1 MNKINITFIR
11 DVYRKLQIWC
21 LFRDHLFVNNGKQK
35 ANNGEMKSRNRNPGK
50 PADLRWRLIILCS
63 KLFRDITTGANFNVF
78 VDVLKLGG
86 RVKL

>member
-1 MNKINITFIR
+1 M
-11 DVYRKLQIWC
+11 
-21 LFRDHLFVNNGKQK
+21 NNGKQK

-63 KLFRDITTGANFNVF
+63 KPFRDIIAGAALNVF

-86 RVKL
+86 CILLFMGFCF